1 MGSEGS
7 DLSGYV
13 IGADLQPPPQQPQP
27 GGGAGDD
34 NNVVVVQL
42 ECPRCQRIDSRCAC
56 GLLGLFF
63 LLSVVCNLAISS
75 SCPSFYIPPTNTRTR
90 RVVPAPD
97 DADTGAAA
105 TAAAAAAAAAAYAVG
120 AGGGLGH
127 STSSGAFGPLPP
139 ASAAA
144 AVERSGSTG
153 SLSLLLDA
161 SGGRSGSGRLSRMP
175 SFRLPSFSLLSGS
188 ANGSSNSLSAA
199 SGALLPAVLPR
210 GPPVPSASA
219 LQLQHLLGV
228 ELTAEEHKERE
239 LAVAVA
245 AAAAAAAAS
254 ADAMESLGASVCV
267 SSSSATSSEA
277 ASSEDG
283 EASDSSRACTPRV
296 LLLGEEGEKEA
307 KAFVE
312 EEEEEDP
319 HLGLAREV
327 VLELRRGEKTYRP
340 PASFDAAT
348 VMVPQPGARQQQQH
362 QQSQQ
367 AQPGGGGL
375 PLLMRAVIVDWVL
388 DIHARLKL
396 GPQSLYLAV
405 LILDRYALRAWLS
418 SNMDRID
425 RRSSL
430 DWTDKLHLAT
440 DSRRKCR
447 WTGPSC
453 SCWRWPPSWWRA
465 STRT

>member
-1 MGSEGS
+1 M
-7 DLSGYV
+7 
-13 IGADLQPPPQQPQP
+13 
-27 GGGAGDD
+27 
-34 NNVVVVQL
+34 
-42 ECPRCQRIDSRCAC
+42 
-56 GLLGLFF
+56 
-63 LLSVVCNLAISS
+63 
-75 SCPSFYIPPTNTRTR
+75 SFYFPPTNTCTR

-105 TAAAAAAAAAAYAVG
+105 AAAAAAAAYAVG
-120 AGGGLGH
+120 AGVGIGR
-127 STSSGAFGPLPP
+127 STSSGVFGPLPP

-175 SFRLPSFSLLSGS
+175 SFRLPSFSLLSSS
-188 ANGSSNSLSAA
+188 ANGSCNSLSAA
-199 SGALLPAVLPR
+199 GGALLPAVLPR
-210 GPPVPSASA
+210 GPPVPSAST
-219 LQLQHLLGV
+219 LQLQHLGV

-239 LAVAVA
+239 LAVSAA

-283 EASDSSRACTPRV
+283 EAEASDSSRACTPRV

-307 KAFVE
+307 KAFAAE
-312 EEEEEDP
+312 EEEEEEEEEEIDEEDP
-319 HLGLAREV
+319 HLALAREV

-348 VMVPQPGARQQQQH
+348 VMVPQPGARQQQQSQ
-362 QQSQQ
+362 QQSQQAQ

-375 PLLMRAVIVDWVL
+375 PPLMRAVIVDWVL

-405 LILDRYALRAWLS
+405 LILDRYALRAWLGLRCGNS
-418 SNMDRID
+418 SDTGWIG
-425 RRSSL
+425 L
-430 DWTDKLHLAT
+430 D
-440 DSRRKCR
+440 
-447 WTGPSC
+447 
-453 SCWRWPPSWWRA
+453 
-465 STRT
+465 